1 MFQWKNYNPPCGL
14 SDSGPVHCLWAIFHV
29 FVNYILLPLAFVSNY
44 FVKIN
49 VSNFSPTLLTWY
61 HWELKTDCPHWDSR
75 LCSSY
80 CFHKALEAEAGKLD
94 INLKGVITTGSIT
107 QGVLQSTRVFHS
119 LLLKIT
125 VPVMLSSM
133 PSATTQTASWNPPV
147 CQFCPQSIT
156 ERHFE
161 PYIWNP
167 LNYLNSRLRN

>member
-29 FVNYILLPLAFVSNY
+29 LVNYILLPLAFVSNN

-94 INLKGVITTGSIT
+94 INLKGVITTGSVT
-107 QGVLQSTRVFHS
+107 QGVLQNTHVFHS

-125 VPVMLSSM
+125 ACDVVVYAIGNDTDCILKSTSVPVLPSIHYRKAFWALHLESSQLS
-133 PSATTQTASWNPPV
+133 
-147 CQFCPQSIT
+147 
-156 ERHFE
+156 E
-161 PYIWNP
+161 
-167 LNYLNSRLRN
+167 L